1 MAIARDLVMQSSRV
15 AGGVRRWHTWPVLQP
30 QTNADHTW
38 NCLRI
43 YLQTF
48 KSISPA
54 VTKYVMFHDCGELRT
69 GDLPFPVKMN
79 NPELKRIID
88 AEESVSLAGMGVTL
102 PVLALAEKLRVRY
115 CDLMDMHEYGLME
128 MCLGNQFAKPI
139 VEDTRKALDAL
150 YPQMP
155 VGDWES
161 VLGYVSSRE
170 LLFGVEK

>member
-1 MAIARDLVMQSSRV
+1 MITRDMVLQSSRL
-15 AGGVRRWHTWPVLQP
+15 AGDVRRYHTWSVLRP

-48 KSISPA
+48 KYISPH
-54 VTKYVMFHDCGELRT
+54 VTEYIVFHDCGELRT

-88 AEESVSLAGMGVTL
+88 EEEQKCLAGMGVTL

-115 CDLMDMHEYGLME
+115 CDLMDMHEYGLLE
-128 MCLGNQFAKPI
+128 MRLGNQFAKPI

-150 YPQMP
+150 YTQMP
-155 VGDWES
+155 AGDCEF
-161 VLGYVSSRE
+161 VLGYLTAQG
-170 LLFGVEK
+170 LLSGVEK